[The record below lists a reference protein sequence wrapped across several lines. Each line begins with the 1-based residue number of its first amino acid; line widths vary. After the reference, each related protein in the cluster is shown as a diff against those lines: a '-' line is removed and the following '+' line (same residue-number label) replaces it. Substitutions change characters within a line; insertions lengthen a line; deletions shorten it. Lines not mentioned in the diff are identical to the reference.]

1 MITLN
6 FAHTVQEFELIMA
19 GLRKLPMELVVDL
32 HNKLNVEGKKQFDA
46 HPENPANQ
54 PTDVESASET
64 TEPTQS

>member
-1 MITLN
+1 MIKLD
-6 FAHTVQEFELIMA
+6 FSHTVQELELILA

-54 PTDVESASET
+54 VKPDTPET
-64 TEPTQS
+64 SQA